1 MPLVL
6 GMLIWCSV
14 IWAVAHFREPGGAYL
29 RCGLHPEMEINTHFP
44 VDGGFMTHASRFV
57 DPAFGCAV
65 GYNYFITSAAI
76 LNYEI
81 TIINVV
87 LSYWFD
93 DLNPAIV
100 ISILLVVFAV
110 LNIWTVEWFGE
121 VEL

>member
-1 MPLVL
+1 
-6 GMLIWCSV
+6 
-14 IWAVAHFREPGGAYL
+14 
-29 RCGLHPEMEINTHFP
+29 MEITTLLP

-81 TIINVV
+81 TILNVV

-93 DLNPAIV
+93 NLNPAIV
-100 ISILLVVFAV
+100 ISILLVIFAI
-110 LNIWTVEWFGE
+110 LNIWTVKWFGE